1 MYDAARV
8 LTGTSMCR
16 QRSGRALMALVV
28 LDMQVD
34 SCRVNRCMTQIA
46 LDVSQIIRSRRTAYG
61 RRLTL
66 ALGALMS
73 KEWYSVKGL
82 FRWYFKEGGRTDQI
96 EERVVL
102 FMAQS
107 FDEALDMAEAEAKF
121 YCQPDET
128 ANFNIEPIGW
138 WHAYWIGEIPG
149 NGVEVFSRGAKT
161 NLKSKAFVQRY
172 YPKSH
177 NAGT

>member
-1 MYDAARV
+1 MP
-8 LTGTSMCR
+8 
-16 QRSGRALMALVV
+16 
-28 LDMQVD
+28 
-34 SCRVNRCMTQIA
+34 
-46 LDVSQIIRSRRTAYG
+46 
-61 RRLTL
+61 
-66 ALGALMS
+66 

-96 EERVVL
+96 EERIVL
-102 FMAQS
+102 FMAES
-107 FDEALDMAEAEAKF
+107 FDEALDMAETEARF

-128 ANFNIEPIGW
+128 ANFCIEPVGW
-138 WHAYWIGEIPG
+138 WRAYWIGETPG

-161 NLKSKAFVQRY
+161 KLESKAFVRRY